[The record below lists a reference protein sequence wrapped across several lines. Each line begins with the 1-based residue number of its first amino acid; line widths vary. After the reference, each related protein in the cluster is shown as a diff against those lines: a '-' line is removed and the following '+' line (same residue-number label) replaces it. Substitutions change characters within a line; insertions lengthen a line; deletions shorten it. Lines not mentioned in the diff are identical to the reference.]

1 MRIRK
6 EDIINDEEIKLIA
19 TASDALAHP
28 ARVELFRFIYKA
40 NLDRQTV
47 CNKDLVESFE
57 YSQAT
62 ISQHMKKLVISELI
76 QTQRKD
82 SRTLYFVNLGM
93 LGRYL
98 NAVRKLNA

>member
-47 CNKDLVESFE
+47 CNKDLF
-57 YSQAT
+57 
-62 ISQHMKKLVISELI
+62 
-76 QTQRKD
+76 
-82 SRTLYFVNLGM
+82 
-93 LGRYL
+93 
-98 NAVRKLNA
+98 

>member
-1 MRIRK
+1 
-6 EDIINDEEIKLIA
+6 
-19 TASDALAHP
+19 
-28 ARVELFRFIYKA
+28 
-40 NLDRQTV
+40 
-47 CNKDLVESFE
+47 
-57 YSQAT
+57 
-62 ISQHMKKLVISELI
+62 MKKLVISELI